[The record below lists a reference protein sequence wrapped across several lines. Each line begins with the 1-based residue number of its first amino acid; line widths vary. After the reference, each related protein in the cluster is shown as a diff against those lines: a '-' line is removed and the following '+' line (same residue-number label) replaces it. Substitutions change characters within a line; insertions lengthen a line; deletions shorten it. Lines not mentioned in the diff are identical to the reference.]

1 MEQQNYSGR
10 WLITGGLGFIGR
22 RLTQHLLKH
31 EGVSIK
37 TFDNETVGQVS
48 DYAALFNVDVKTND
62 PSGWSKPDSAIIRH
76 VKGDIRNVDEVR
88 NVIKDADYIIHL
100 AANTGVEPSMNDPQ
114 YDMESNVVGTFNIL
128 ESSRHLKNPPAIVFA
143 SSNAPLGA
151 AELPANEKSPLRP
164 LSPYGASKAA
174 GEVYMSA
181 YAESFDLRTAALRF
195 GNVYGPGSLHKGS
208 VVAKFIRRAL
218 AGQTLEIYGDGTQSR
233 DFIYID
239 DLVRGIMLA
248 ATTANISGETFQLS
262 PGSETTVQ
270 EITDSLTAALT
281 ARGHEA
287 PDVRYTEKRK
297 GDMQKNYS
305 DVSKAKNKLGWIAE
319 QDLTEGLGI
328 TVDWFLEQ

>member
-1 MEQQNYSGR
+1 MKKQNYSGR

-22 RLTQHLLKH
+22 RLTKHLLEH
-31 EGVSIK
+31 DGVSIK
-37 TFDNETVGQVS
+37 TFDNETVGQVE
-48 DYAALFNVDVKTND
+48 DYADLFDVEVITDNSSD
-62 PSGWSKPDSAIIRH
+62 WSLPGSKSVYH
-76 VKGDIRNVDEVR
+76 VKGDIRDSKAVEQ
-88 NVIKDADYIIHL
+88 VIKGANYIIHL
-100 AANTGVEPSMNDPQ
+100 AANTGVEPSMNNPQ
-114 YDMESNVVGTFNIL
+114 YDMESNVIGTFNIL
-128 ESSRHLKNPPAIVFA
+128 EAARHMSHPPAIVFA

-181 YAESFDLRTAALRF
+181 YAESFDLRTTALRF

-218 AGQTLEIYGDGTQSR
+218 AGEPLEIYGDGTQSR

-248 ATTANISGETFQLS
+248 ATTSGIAGETFQLS

-270 EITDSLTAALT
+270 EITDSLSTALT
-281 ARGHEA
+281 TRGYDA
-287 PDVRYTEKRK
+287 PSVTYTEKRK

-305 DVSKAKNKLGWIAE
+305 DVSKAKIKLGWSAQ
-319 QDLTEGLGI
+319 QDLTEGLAV
-328 TVDWFLEQ
+328 TVDWFLS

>member
-1 MEQQNYSGR
+1 
-10 WLITGGLGFIGR
+10 
-22 RLTQHLLKH
+22 
-31 EGVSIK
+31 V
-37 TFDNETVGQVS
+37 
-48 DYAALFNVDVKTND
+48 
-62 PSGWSKPDSAIIRH
+62 RH
-76 VKGDIRNVDEVR
+76 VKGDIRDVKAVEQ
-88 NVIKDADYIIHL
+88 VIQGADYIVHL

-128 ESSRHLKNPPAIVFA
+128 EAARHLPNPHAIVFA

-174 GEVYMSA
+174 GEAYMSA

-208 VVAKFIRRAL
+208 VVAKFIRRAV
-218 AGQTLEIYGDGTQSR
+218 AGQPLEIYGDGTQSR

-248 ATTANISGETFQLS
+248 ATTPGIAGETFQLS

-270 EITDSLTAALT
+270 EITDSLSEALM
-281 ARGHEA
+281 ARGYEA
-287 PDVRYTEKRK
+287 PTVNYTEKRK

-305 DVSKAKNKLGWIAE
+305 DVSKAKNKLGWSTE
-319 QDLTEGLGI
+319 QDLIEGLGV
-328 TVDWFLEQ
+328 TLDWFLSKG